1 MKIPENFDSIIVLG
15 PTASGKTNL
24 AVRLA
29 HFYQTEIIS
38 IDSRQVYKELNIG
51 SGKDLN
57 EYQVNGKQ
65 IPYHLIDICNLNEE
79 FNLSLFIHHLKASK
93 DALSKNKIKPILC
106 GGSGLYLESCLKRLE
121 LGAYQLSKDLRA
133 NLESLSTEELKT
145 LLEKH
150 PKFKQQYFPHDPTRM
165 RLVRAIEALKL
176 NDESTKATD
185 YEVFNPI
192 ILGLNPTKEIRWERI
207 QERLESRFKEGM
219 VEEVIDLLSAG
230 YSHERL
236 QRLGLEYKYI
246 SLYLQNKLSFN
257 EMKLTLFYEIRR
269 FSKRQMTYF
278 RKIEKDGFTIHW
290 LNSDLNKDELLEYSI
305 NIIEKGAK

>member
-1 MKIPENFDSIIVLG
+1 MKIPENFDSIMVLG

-24 AVRLA
+24 AVKLA
-29 HFYQTEIIS
+29 HIYQTEVIS

-57 EYQVNGKQ
+57 EYQVDGKQ

-79 FNLSLFIHHLKASK
+79 FNLSLFIQHLKATK
-93 DALSKNKIKPILC
+93 DNLSNIKLKPILC
-106 GGSGLYLESCLKRLE
+106 GGSGLYLESCLKKLE
-121 LGAYQLSKDLRA
+121 LGKFEISKDLRTK
-133 NLESLSTEELKT
+133 LELLSTEDLYT
-145 LLEKH
+145 FLLNQPNFE
-150 PKFKQQYFPHDPTRM
+150 QENFPQDATRM
-165 RLVRAIEALKL
+165 RLIRAIEALVL
-176 NDESTKATD
+176 EDDSTKSFN

-192 ILGLNPTKEIRWERI
+192 ILGLNPPKEIRWERI

-219 VEEVIDLLSAG
+219 LEEVIDLLSAG

-246 SLYLQNKLSFN
+246 SLYLQNKLSFS
-257 EMKLTLFYEIRR
+257 EMKLSLFYEIRR

-278 RKIEKDGFTIHW
+278 RKLEKDGFTIHW
-290 LNSDLNKDELLEYSI
+290 LNSDLKKDELLEHSI
-305 NIIEKGAK
+305 NIIEKESK

>member
-1 MKIPENFDSIIVLG
+1 MKIPENFDSIMVLG

-24 AVRLA
+24 AVKLA

-57 EYQVNGKQ
+57 EYQVHGKQ
-65 IPYHLIDICNLNEE
+65 IPYHLIDICNLKEE
-79 FNLSLFIHHLKASK
+79 FNLSLFIQHLKATK
-93 DALSKNKIKPILC
+93 DTLIHKKLKPVLC
-106 GGSGLYLESCLKRLE
+106 GGSGLYLESCLKNLKLGNYEISKELRTNLE
-121 LGAYQLSKDLRA
+121 LLSI
-133 NLESLSTEELKT
+133 EELKNQ
-145 LLEKH
+145 LLNQPNFVPEN
-150 PKFKQQYFPHDPTRM
+150 FPQDATRM
-165 RLVRAIEALKL
+165 RLIRAIEALVLK
-176 NDESTKATD
+176 DDSTKSFN

-207 QERLESRFKEGM
+207 QQRLESRFKEGM
-219 VEEVIDLLSAG
+219 LEEVIDLLSAG

-246 SLYLQNKLSFN
+246 SLYLQNKLSFS

-278 RKIEKDGFTIHW
+278 RKLEKDGFTIHW
-290 LNSDLNKDELLEYSI
+290 LNSDLDKDELLEHSI